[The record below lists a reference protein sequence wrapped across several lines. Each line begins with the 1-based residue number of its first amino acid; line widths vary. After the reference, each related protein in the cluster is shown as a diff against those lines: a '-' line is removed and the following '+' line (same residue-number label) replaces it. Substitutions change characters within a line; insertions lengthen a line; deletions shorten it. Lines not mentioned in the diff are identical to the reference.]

1 MAKRITTIPAR
12 LNKFTSVPIAE
23 VRKRKVA
30 AYARVSTQSEDQATS
45 FAAQTDYYTN
55 FIQNRDD
62 WEFAGIYADDGV
74 SGCNTKKRKGFTQMV
89 EDALAGKI
97 DLIVTK
103 SVSRFAR
110 NTVDSLNTIRELK
123 EHGVEVF
130 FEEQGIYTFDSK
142 GELLLTIMSSIAQ
155 EESRNI
161 SENVTWGQRKRYSDG
176 KHSLAYSRFCGY
188 DRGPD
193 GKMVINPEQ
202 AVTVRRIFRLFL
214 EGKTPI
220 GIAKILTE
228 DGVPTPGGAKKWS
241 SQTVRRMLSNEK
253 YRGDAL
259 LQKTYTVDFL
269 SKKTKINTGEIQQYY
284 IEDDHEAII
293 EPAVFEEVQCEL
305 ARRANDTNSHSGA
318 NIFSSHIK
326 CGDCG
331 SWYGPKTWHSTDK
344 YRRTVWRCSHKYSGE
359 HKCQTPHLDE
369 ETIKVAFISAAN
381 KLFEEK
387 GLLDADGGLNQVEGC
402 LSQKETVIADYREL
416 MPELY
421 DTAALEQEKQELEDK
436 IFCLA
441 DTLERMISEN
451 AHTAIDQ
458 EEYRKR
464 FDSLSTQ
471 YDQAEER
478 LNTVKEQIGDIE
490 IRKSVM
496 ENFLKTLEAQDGI
509 LTEFHEQTWYSLVD
523 FMTVYS
529 KDDIRVTFKDGTEIK
544 A

>member
-1 MAKRITTIPAR
+1 MAKRITTIPAK
-12 LNKFTSVPIAE
+12 LNKFTSAPIAE
-23 VRKRKVA
+23 IRKRRVA
-30 AYARVSTQSEDQATS
+30 AYARVSTQNEDQASS

-62 WEFAGIYADDGV
+62 WEFAGICADDGV

-193 GKMVINPEQ
+193 GKMVINEEQ

-259 LQKTYTVDFL
+259 LQKVFTVDFL
-269 SKKTKINTGEIQQYY
+269 SKKTKINEGEVPQYY

-293 EPAVFEEVQCEL
+293 EPAVFEEVQREL
-305 ARRANDTNSHSGA
+305 ARRANDANAHSGV

-331 SWYGPKTWHSTDK
+331 GWYGPKTWHSTDK
-344 YRRTVWRCSHKYSGE
+344 YRRTVWRCNHKYNGE

-369 ETIKVAFISAAN
+369 ETIKAAFISAVN

-387 GLLDADGGLNQVEGC
+387 GLIDAEKGC
-402 LSQKETVIADYREL
+402 SQKETVITDYREL

-421 DTAALEQEKQELEDK
+421 DTTALEQEKCELEDR
-436 IFCLA
+436 IVYLA
-441 DTLERMISEN
+441 DTLERIISEN

-458 EEYRKR
+458 EEYRKH
-464 FDSLSTQ
+464 FNSLSTQ
-471 YDQAEER
+471 YDHAEER
-478 LNTVKEQIGDIE
+478 LNAVKEKIRDIE
-490 IRKSVM
+490 IRKSAM
-496 ENFLKTLEAQDGI
+496 ENFLKTLEEQDGI

-529 KDDIRVTFKDGTEIK
+529 KDDIRITFKDGTEIK